1 MLAIHT
7 SSGGRC
13 VRSTAAALALGLL
26 GAVAAAAPGAA
37 RADIW
42 IFVDERGAVHLSD
55 QRVDS
60 RYQMA
65 YRDSPAAGAVAS
77 VPVAAVHGAG
87 PQRAYDPLIAA
98 AARRHGVPAEL
109 VRAVIRVESGFNA
122 RAVSPKG
129 AAGLMQLMPATAARY
144 GVADRMDAAENVQAG
159 TRYLAELL
167 SLFKQDLRLALA
179 AYNAGEEAVLR
190 YRNIP
195 PYAETRSYVE
205 RVLSTYRG
213 AKAI

>member
-1 MLAIHT
+1 MARI
-7 SSGGRC
+7 
-13 VRSTAAALALGLL
+13 TAAATILGVL
-26 GAVAAAAPGAA
+26 GAIAAAAPGSV

-42 IFVDERGAVHLSD
+42 IFVDERGAMHLSD
-55 QRVDS
+55 QRIDS
-60 RYQMA
+60 RYQLA
-65 YRDSPAAGAVAS
+65 LRDSAAVDAAPASAVAAS
-77 VPVAAVHGAG
+77 VAVMH
-87 PQRAYDPLIAA
+87 RAHDALIAEA
-98 AARRHGVPAEL
+98 AQRHGVPAEL

-144 GVADRMDAAENVQAG
+144 GVADRMNAAQNVHAG

-167 SLFKQDLRLALA
+167 ALFKQDLRLALA

-190 YRNIP
+190 YRKVP
-195 PYAETRSYVE
+195 PYAETRAYVE
-205 RVLSTYRG
+205 RVLSAYQG